1 VLGEV
6 LDAALD
12 PCVAELLHDTAST
25 PIATASAI
33 GRIMPCLTIPAE
45 RTGRFQRGSARRNL
59 RGMAKIVF
67 IGAGSTVF
75 ARNLLGDI
83 LSHEELAASEIALF
97 DIDRERLAT
106 SELVARRVAAAVD
119 APAKIV
125 ATTDR
130 RAALDGADYA
140 INMIQVGGYEPATVV
155 DFEVPKRFG
164 LRQTIGDT
172 LGIGGI
178 MRGLR
183 TIPVLLSLCADMEEL
198 CPNVWF
204 LNYTNPMAINCRA
217 IGRASSIRT
226 VGLCHSVQG
235 TAYELSM
242 DLGIPYRDID
252 YLAAGINHMAFYLRF
267 ERDGVDLYPQLRA
280 LADSGRV
287 PEGNRVRYEMLRRL
301 GYFVT
306 ESSEHFAEYVPWFIK
321 RDRPDLIEQFNVPL
335 DEYPRR
341 CVDQIERWD
350 AERDN
355 LERGESIDVQPSFEY
370 AATIIRSIETG
381 KPRVIYGNVP
391 NDGLIDD
398 LPAGCTVEVPCLVD
412 GTGVQPTRIGALP
425 MQLAALI
432 RTNVNVHEL
441 TVEAALTGRRDHV
454 YHAAM
459 LDPHTAAELDLEQI
473 HALVDALLTAHGDW
487 IPELS

>member
-1 VLGEV
+1 MTK
-6 LDAALD
+6 
-12 PCVAELLHDTAST
+12 VA
-25 PIATASAI
+25 
-33 GRIMPCLTIPAE
+33 
-45 RTGRFQRGSARRNL
+45 
-59 RGMAKIVF
+59 F

-83 LSHEELAASEIALF
+83 LGYEELGRCEIALF
-97 DIDRERLAT
+97 DIDAERLAT
-106 SELVARRVAAAVD
+106 SELVARRVADALG
-119 APAKIV
+119 APAKIT
-125 ATTDR
+125 ATSDR

-140 INMIQVGGYEPATVV
+140 INMVQVGGYEPCTVT

-172 LGIGGI
+172 LGVGGI

-183 TIPVLLSLCADMEEL
+183 TIPVLLSMCADMAEL
-198 CPNVWF
+198 CPDVWF

-217 IGRASSIRT
+217 IARASSIRT

-235 TAYELSM
+235 TAFELSV
-242 DLGIPYRDID
+242 DLGIPYREID

-267 ERDGVDLYPQLRA
+267 ERDGEDLYPQLQA
-280 LADSGRV
+280 IAESGEV
-287 PEGNRVRYEMLRRL
+287 PPGNRVRYEMLRRL

-321 RDRPDLIEQFNVPL
+321 HDRADLIEEFGVPL

-341 CVDQIERWD
+341 CLAQIEGWE
-350 AERDN
+350 AERRR
-355 LERGESIDVQPSFEY
+355 LEGGESTEEVQPSFEY
-370 AATIIRSIETG
+370 AATIIRSLETG

-391 NDGLIDD
+391 NIGLLDD
-398 LPAGCTVEVPCLVD
+398 LPAGSIVEVPCLVD
-412 GTGVQPTRIGALP
+412 GNGVQPTRVGGLP
-425 MQLAALI
+425 PQLAALI
-432 RTNVNVHEL
+432 RTNVNVQEL

-473 HALVDALLTAHGDW
+473 HALVDALLAAHGDW
-487 IPELS
+487 IPPLT